1 MDISL
6 HSTVR
11 LLQRSD
17 TSILMVSAASP
28 ACLCVR
34 TNPQPYTSEYVR
46 REFKSLQE
54 RRRDAGHGGGGGGKG
69 AHSGGAKGVI
79 TPQAAIMNEGSA
91 CMQLLSYSSITY
103 SLVTHLVE

>member
-17 TSILMVSAASP
+17 TSVLTVSAASP

-34 TNPQPYTSEYVR
+34 ANPQLYTYIGVR
-46 REFKSLQE
+46 MSDASSKSLQE
-54 RRRDAGHGGGGGGKG
+54 RRRDAGHGGGRRGTG
-69 AHSGGAKGVI
+69 AHSGGVKG
-79 TPQAAIMNEGSA
+79 
-91 CMQLLSYSSITY
+91 L
-103 SLVTHLVE
+103 

>member
-17 TSILMVSAASP
+17 TSVLMVSAAFP

-34 TNPQPYTSEYVR
+34 TNPQPHTTEYVR

-54 RRRDAGHGGGGGGKG
+54 RRRDAGHGGGGG
-69 AHSGGAKGVI
+69 AWEAILGG
-79 TPQAAIMNEGSA
+79 
-91 CMQLLSYSSITY
+91 
-103 SLVTHLVE
+103 